1 MKPIAKAIIDEIV
14 EELYG
19 KPILSNL
26 ARPLYVEKLLVRL
39 LGPDW
44 KYVGGDWSGWD
55 LEHKTSRL
63 RLEVKQ
69 SAARQSWADGQSGIG
84 KPSKPIFDIRART
97 GYYVGSKRINSKG
110 RPADLYVFAW
120 HPVFEPAQAVDHTDP
135 EQWEFYLLTER
146 DLPSRK
152 TISLSSL
159 LKLKHVVATSQTL
172 AAEIERLAANLSPLK
187 WSQVPPVD
195 PGDAADL

>member
-1 MKPIAKAIIDEIV
+1 
-14 EELYG
+14 
-19 KPILSNL
+19 
-26 ARPLYVEKLLVRL
+26 VRL

-55 LEHKTSRL
+55 IEHKTSRL

-69 SAARQSWADGQSGIG
+69 SAARQSWADARSGIG

-97 GYYVGSKRINSKG
+97 GYYVGSKWIDLEA

-120 HPVFEPAQAVDHTDP
+120 HPRFDLAEGVDHTDP
-135 EQWEFYLLTER
+135 EQWEFYLLSEKA
-146 DLPSRK
+146 LPTDQK

-159 LKLKHVVATSQTL
+159 IGREPIVATSLTL
-172 AAEIERLAANLSPLK
+172 AAEVERLAARLDTLK